1 MEQWVAAQWQMF
13 LSVCV
18 FQIAHRFHQLMK
30 LFKKQE
36 KMDTWSFLCVCW
48 TVFTHRFAPLP
59 DVWSDAHLS
68 TAAWSLVLTGT
79 RRTSGTVITSSETIW
94 FGSVLSLRIRKCWA
108 HSDDDDDGTS
118 GERSQLFLAVTTVHG
133 YYWCLPPTEELVQD
147 LCSPAVFD
155 LVCFSETLSRPYF
168 ILWTAGNSS
177 TAVGLQIISHFCWH
191 FSSPKLTGLS
201 LGTTKYFLLI
211 NHFGS
216 LYSVWNSLMF
226 VKEQVFDGDP
236 PEQDGT

>member
-1 MEQWVAAQWQMF
+1 MTDVSVTDVS
-13 LSVCV
+13 LSAPPVLKTNDDCV

-48 TVFTHRFAPLP
+48 SVFTLRFAPLP

-79 RRTSGTVITSSETIW
+79 RRTGTVITSSETIW
-94 FGSVLSLRIRKCWA
+94 SCVVKFENQKVLNSQSCWWWNIWWEA
-108 HSDDDDDGTS
+108 ASCFCST
-118 GERSQLFLAVTTVHG
+118 LCLAVTTVHG

-147 LCSPAVFD
+147 LCSPPAVFD

-168 ILWTAGNSS
+168 IPWTVGNSP
-177 TAVGLQIISHFCWH
+177 TALGLQ
-191 FSSPKLTGLS
+191 
-201 LGTTKYFLLI
+201 FL
-211 NHFGS
+211 
-216 LYSVWNSLMF
+216 
-226 VKEQVFDGDP
+226 
-236 PEQDGT
+236 